1 MFDNKTS
8 VGGQYDPVVVPNIP
22 LASALQLMN
31 ENFFMK
37 FSIGV
42 ALNAFQPQLF
52 QKLPADSFLWGYED
66 SFFAFAQ
73 SFKPMPFDKF
83 GVLVMVSLDALGGIL
98 FNVSYHLTQKNRT
111 SDDVFRIHTGEGD
124 YEKIGQIESLNS
136 DTKLPYWNTD
146 TCNEITGTD
155 GSQFPPSDIQKD
167 KTVSVC
173 EYQREVMTQM
183 GVSNYLAISISSRQ
197 GHLP

>member
-37 FSIGV
+37 LSIGV

-83 GVLVMVSLDALGGIL
+83 GVLVMVSL
-98 FNVSYHLTQKNRT
+98 ST
-111 SDDVFRIHTGEGD
+111 SDGIFYLMFFI
-124 YEKIGQIESLNS
+124 LNRRKTEPVTTS
-136 DTKLPYWNTD
+136 SEYTPGRVTTKRSAKLSP
-146 TCNEITGTD
+146 
-155 GSQFPPSDIQKD
+155 
-167 KTVSVC
+167 
-173 EYQREVMTQM
+173 
-183 GVSNYLAISISSRQ
+183 
-197 GHLP
+197 